1 MNSFTSASQ
10 AFAASVPIGGEIL
23 RFDGISKS
31 FQSSHGATPA
41 LDNVSLAV
49 RRGEF
54 IALVGPSGCGK
65 TTLLNLI
72 AGLLAA
78 DRGTV
83 TYDGAPVRGPNA
95 RVGYLTQLD
104 ALLPWRTVLGNVALP
119 LEIRRVAKVERLAAA
134 RAIID
139 RVGLKGFE
147 RHFPGQ
153 LSGGMRK
160 RVALARTL
168 IYQPETLLLDEP
180 FSALDAQTRVV
191 IQKQL
196 QELVRELGLTVMFVT
211 HDIGEAIALSDTIVV
226 FSRRPARIIETLRV
240 PPQPVRSTPRVGA
253 TDDATFDHVWA
264 LLAGEIDITAGP

>member
-1 MNSFTSASQ
+1 MNSFTSTAQ
-10 AFAASVPIGGEIL
+10 AFAASVPISGEII

-31 FQSSHGATPA
+31 FRSNHGDTPA
-41 LDNVSLAV
+41 LDNISLTV
-49 RRGEF
+49 RRGGF

-72 AGLLAA
+72 AGLLSA
-78 DRGTV
+78 DRGNV
-83 TYDGAPVRGPNA
+83 VYDGASVRGPNA

-119 LEIRRVAKVERLAAA
+119 LEIRRVAKVERLKAAQ
-134 RAIID
+134 AIID

-180 FSALDAQTRVV
+180 FSALDAQTRLV

-196 QELVRELGLTVMFVT
+196 QELVRELGLTVILVT
-211 HDIGEAIALSDTIVV
+211 HDIAEAIALSDTIVV
-226 FSRRPARIIETLRV
+226 FSRRPARIIETIRV
-240 PPQPVRSTPRVGA
+240 PPQPVRSTPRLGS
-253 TDDATFDHVWA
+253 TDDATYDHVWA
-264 LLAGEIDITAGP
+264 LLADEIDITAGP